1 MNKTDIL
8 SRSRQEN
15 AKGDEFE
22 KYNKQNAEYKTL
34 IILMTIISF
43 IYIFLDMDIF
53 SGALEI
59 QNRSIPLKILFSA
72 FIGIFLFFEC
82 LFKFQYFKKEKVFSG
97 HHFLVDRAAYSRE
110 RADFMLDL
118 ILKNNIKEARKE
130 KNLTQQ
136 NLADLIG
143 VSRNTICSIENGQ
156 FNPTAKL
163 ALILCIALD
172 KNFEE
177 LFYFDDE

>member
-8 SRSRQEN
+8 SRCRQEN

-82 LFKFQYFKKEKVFSG
+82 LFKFQSLKKK
-97 HHFLVDRAAYSRE
+97 RY
-110 RADFMLDL
+110 
-118 ILKNNIKEARKE
+118 
-130 KNLTQQ
+130 
-136 NLADLIG
+136 LAGIIFWLIG
-143 VSRNTICSIENGQ
+143 LLTVARE
-156 FNPTAKL
+156 
-163 ALILCIALD
+163 LILCLI
-172 KNFEE
+172 
-177 LFYFDDE
+177 

>member
-1 MNKTDIL
+1 
-8 SRSRQEN
+8 
-15 AKGDEFE
+15 
-22 KYNKQNAEYKTL
+22 
-34 IILMTIISF
+34 
-43 IYIFLDMDIF
+43 
-53 SGALEI
+53 
-59 QNRSIPLKILFSA
+59 
-72 FIGIFLFFEC
+72 
-82 LFKFQYFKKEKVFSG
+82 
-97 HHFLVDRAAYSRE
+97 
-110 RADFMLDL
+110 MLDL

-143 VSRNTICSIENGQ
+143 VSRNTIWSIENGQ

>member
-34 IILMTIISF
+34 IILMIIIF
-43 IYIFLDMDIF
+43 IINFLLYLDVF

-82 LFKFQYFKKEKVFSG
+82 LFKFQSLKKK
-97 HHFLVDRAAYSRE
+97 RY
-110 RADFMLDL
+110 
-118 ILKNNIKEARKE
+118 
-130 KNLTQQ
+130 
-136 NLADLIG
+136 LAGIIFWLIG
-143 VSRNTICSIENGQ
+143 LLTVARE
-156 FNPTAKL
+156 
-163 ALILCIALD
+163 LILCLI
-172 KNFEE
+172 
-177 LFYFDDE
+177 

>member
-82 LFKFQYFKKEKVFSG
+82 LFKFQSLKKK
-97 HHFLVDRAAYSRE
+97 RY
-110 RADFMLDL
+110 
-118 ILKNNIKEARKE
+118 
-130 KNLTQQ
+130 
-136 NLADLIG
+136 LAGIIFWLIG
-143 VSRNTICSIENGQ
+143 LLTVARE
-156 FNPTAKL
+156 
-163 ALILCIALD
+163 LILCLIWYWKTTSKRHA
-172 KNFEE
+172 KKKISHSKT
-177 LFYFDDE
+177 

>member
-59 QNRSIPLKILFSA
+59 QNRSIPLKILF
-72 FIGIFLFFEC
+72 
-82 LFKFQYFKKEKVFSG
+82 KFQSLKKK
-97 HHFLVDRAAYSRE
+97 RY
-110 RADFMLDL
+110 
-118 ILKNNIKEARKE
+118 
-130 KNLTQQ
+130 
-136 NLADLIG
+136 LAGIIFWLIG
-143 VSRNTICSIENGQ
+143 LFAILN
-156 FNPTAKL
+156 K
-163 ALILCIALD
+163 LILCLI
-172 KNFEE
+172 
-177 LFYFDDE
+177 